1 MKKLDKKI
9 NQNKIVDEFR
19 SEIDDAEKSADKKRF
34 SNSPQVK
41 PVDYLYFDKD
51 SILHNYK

>member
-41 PVDYLYFDKD
+41 HVDYVYFDKD

>member
-19 SEIDDAEKSADKKRF
+19 SEIDDAEKSAEKKRF

-41 PVDYLYFDKD
+41 PVDPVHLDKD
-51 SILHNYK
+51 SIFHNYK